1 MSQSKSSL
9 GRGSRRWKIL
19 TAKMRSEI
27 ATGERI
33 NACWL
38 CGLSIDLD
46 LHHYDRMS
54 FTVDHR
60 LSLEDHPELAETWS
74 NLEPAHRSCNS
85 KKGKGM
91 ETFPPT
97 GSQIW

>member
-1 MSQSKSSL
+1 
-9 GRGSRRWKIL
+9 
-19 TAKMRSEI
+19 
-27 ATGERI
+27 
-33 NACWL
+33 
-38 CGLSIDLD
+38 
-46 LHHYDRMS
+46 MS

-60 LSLEDHPELAETWS
+60 LSLEDHPELAETYS